1 MADANQQ
8 SQNIVGEAVQKA
20 HEMIANAQKQ
30 SQDMIAEARQKSQ
43 NMITEATE
51 LSRSMIHEATE
62 RSQKMVFVAETKAA
76 AAMDTYNT
84 MVNKA
89 NSQSKQLKSL
99 LQSQL
104 SLYENFEA
112 EYAVDQMV
120 QPKLQAVKKA
130 EPVLETKAEPVV
142 AGTDDAVAAVVEE
155 DHKTTQEEAVKNTAE
170 KVPAQALESVE
181 KTEEVKPV
189 AGTGTEESAG
199 VNFTEAAKATAAA
212 AAENENPAAEEG
224 GGYTGTPKQL
234 FPRFKPRGTMVFN
247 RNGFPR
253 KNADLRVALSE
264 LQKSA
269 EPREHSTDPKTET
282 ENESVKPESQNAGQ
296 KPEENKES

>member
-1 MADANQQ
+1 MA
-8 SQNIVGEAVQKA
+8 
-20 HEMIANAQKQ
+20 
-30 SQDMIAEARQKSQ
+30 
-43 NMITEATE
+43 EATE
-51 LSRSMIHEATE
+51 QSRSMVHEATERSRTLVQEATERSNSMIHEATE

-120 QPKLQAVKKA
+120 QPKLNAVKKA

-142 AGTDDAVAAVVEE
+142 AGTDDGVASFVEAGKSE
-155 DHKTTQEEAVKNTAE
+155 
-170 KVPAQALESVE
+170 PVE
-181 KTEEVKPV
+181 KEFAAEEVKPV
-189 AGTGTEESAG
+189 SEVKPETEAVKEEPVK
-199 VNFTEAAKATAAA
+199 VNFSEAAEANAAA
-212 AAENENPAAEEG
+212 AAEDKSTFASEDSAAADEIAKSSEENETSAAGNNRYGE
-224 GGYTGTPKQL
+224 TRKPL
-234 FPRFKPRGTMVFN
+234 FSRFNPRGSMVFN

-264 LQKSA
+264 LQKTA
-269 EPREHSTDPKTET
+269 ETKAKSDDSRPGTVQGE
-282 ENESVKPESQNAGQ
+282 VKPEPQNDSSE
-296 KPEENKES
+296 PEENKES